1 MIQRTV
7 AACLFFLSASH
18 YAVLLADQPKL
29 KLMETRKIWDQAPHN
44 AFTDLVRF
52 KQRWF
57 CVFREGQDHVSP
69 DGALRVITSQ
79 DAVNWQSAALIQSSD
94 SDLRDA
100 KITVTPS
107 GQLMLAGAEAMH
119 DRSKYSHQSLA
130 WFSEDGHQWSQQQEI
145 GQRDFWLWR
154 VTWHRE
160 MAYGIGYACSQGD
173 RSVRLYTSRD
183 GKEFQVLVQPLY
195 DLGYP
200 NETSIVFQDDIAY
213 CLLRRDGQPSDGL
226 LGRAEPPYTQWNWNS
241 VGCKIGGPQMIL
253 LPSGQLLAGVRLYD
267 QKVRTSLCWI
277 DKETGKLTEALSL
290 PSGGDSSYPGL
301 VWHDDKLWVS
311 YYSSHDCK
319 TSIYLAQVA
328 IQ

>member
-1 MIQRTV
+1 MIRMT
-7 AACLFFLSASH
+7 CTTLLSVLIANLVT
-18 YAVLLADQPKL
+18 ALLADQPKL
-29 KLMETRKIWDQAPHN
+29 KLIENRKIWDQAPHN

-69 DGALRVITSQ
+69 DGALRVITSP
-79 DAVNWQSAALIQSSD
+79 DGLDWQSAARIESSD

-119 DRSKYSHQSLA
+119 DRSSYSHQSLA
-130 WFSEDGHQWSQQQEI
+130 WFSDDGYQWSPQHEI
-145 GQRDFWLWR
+145 GQRDYWLWR
-154 VTWHRE
+154 VTWHDQT
-160 MAYGIGYACSQGD
+160 AYGIGYACSSND
-173 RSVRLYTSRD
+173 RSVRLYASRD
-183 GKEFQVLVQPLY
+183 GKDFQVLVQPLY
-195 DLGYP
+195 DQGYP
-200 NETSIVFQDDIAY
+200 NETSIVFQDQIAY

-226 LGRAEPPYTQWNWNS
+226 LGQSKAPYTQWSWQS

-253 LPSGQLLAGVRLYD
+253 LPSGHLLAGVRLYD

-277 DKETGKLTEALSL
+277 DKETGKLTEALPL

-301 VWHDDKLWVS
+301 VWQEDVLWVS
-311 YYSSHDCK
+311 YYSSHEGK
-319 TSIYLAQVA
+319 SSIYLAKVA
-328 IQ
+328 ID